1 MKLTKKIHLN
11 KTGKVLWADAVGY
24 TNESLKDVMIK
35 GFALKE
41 TIGKICYIG
50 KIPYKGGKVDGVIM
64 QTEQCDGDDDGDYT
78 ILPKL
83 WVVGFI
89 EMEVKL

>member
-1 MKLTKKIHLN
+1 MKLTKKEHLN
-11 KTGKVLWADAVGY
+11 KTGKVIWIDAIGY
-24 TNESLKDVMIK
+24 TNESLKHVLK
-35 GFALKE
+35 CGFAVKE
-41 TIGKICYIG
+41 TIGKICWIG
-50 KIPYKGGKVDGVIM
+50 KIGKHSGVVI

-78 ILPKL
+78 IVPKL